1 MVFSTVFSHK
11 FLNSWTN
18 VYRLLAM
25 LCIRVI
31 LPVILLFNPSF
42 ETVYRRTTADH
53 QIIAGAAPFNVS
65 YGLGQYKDIVLQQYF
80 ALNLQGLLRDP
91 KIALPI
97 SPVTDRCANSGDCFS
112 YALPGEFLL
121 VAPFVG
127 NINNATELL
136 NLSHGDASV
145 YIAERI
151 PVFQVEFFPIQQ
163 AVSFSS
169 EDCAAYGSAKLE
181 IIFKLCFKN
190 EGSDLVAGKTRT
202 EYFASLFCKG

>member
-1 MVFSTVFSHK
+1 MVLF
-11 FLNSWTN
+11 
-18 VYRLLAM
+18 
-25 LCIRVI
+25 
-31 LPVILLFNPSF
+31 FNPSF
-42 ETVYRRTTADH
+42 DAVYRRATANH

-80 ALNLQGLLRDP
+80 ALNVQGLLRDP

-97 SPVTDRCANSGDCFS
+97 SPITDRCANSGDCFS

-127 NINNATELL
+127 NISNITELL

-145 YIAERI
+145 FIAERI

-163 AVSFSS
+163 AVAFSS
-169 EDCAAYGSAKLE
+169 GDCAAYGSANLE
-181 IIFKLCFKN
+181 IIFKLCLKN
-190 EGSDLVAGKTRT
+190 EGNDLVAGKTRT
-202 EYFASLFCKG
+202 EYFARDSLNRLACLSVDCCS